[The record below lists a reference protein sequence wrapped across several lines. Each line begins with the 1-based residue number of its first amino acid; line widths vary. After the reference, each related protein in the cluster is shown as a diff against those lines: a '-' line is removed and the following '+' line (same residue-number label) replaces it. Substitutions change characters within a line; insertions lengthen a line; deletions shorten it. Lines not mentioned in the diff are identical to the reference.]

1 MKKIVLENGLE
12 LDVNESA
19 LNNMELLDALAE
31 MTEENAL
38 ALSKVVRLMLGKEN
52 RRILYDYIRKEDGT
66 VPLEEIDKCV
76 TEILNLLGDQ
86 GKNS

>member
-19 LNNMELLDALAE
+19 LNNMELFDALAE
-31 MTEENAL
+31 MTEGNAL
-38 ALSKVVRLMLGKEN
+38 ALSNVVKLMLGNDN
-52 RRILYDYIRKEDGT
+52 RKKLYDYIRKEDGT
-66 VPLEEIDKCV
+66 VPLEQVDKCI
-76 TEILNLLGDQ
+76 TEILNNLGEQ

>member
-12 LDVNESA
+12 LEVNEQS

-31 MTEENAL
+31 MTDGNAL
-38 ALSKVVRLMLGKEN
+38 ALSNVVKLMLGNDN
-52 RRILYDYIRKEDGT
+52 RKKLYDYIRDKDGR
-66 VPLEEIDKCV
+66 VPLEKIDKCL
-76 TEILNLLGDQ
+76 TEIMMLLGEQ

>member
-66 VPLEEIDKCV
+66 VPLEQIDKCV
-76 TEILNLLGDQ
+76 TEILNLLGEA

>member
-1 MKKIVLENGLE
+1 MRKIVLENGLE
-12 LDVNESA
+12 LEVNENA

-52 RRILYDYIRKEDGT
+52 RRVLYDYIRKEDGT
-66 VPLEEIDKCV
+66 VPLEQIDKCV